1 MYLCNLELEQSRL
14 LCELQVLPQSSS
26 SGMTRQST
34 SSALTEEDW
43 QFLELVKKMNQEKVV
58 SKGCLAKDDPIGSDY
73 RGGANFINAGSSFLH
88 EFLLNCL

>member
-1 MYLCNLELEQSRL
+1 MYICNLKLEPSRL
-14 LCELQVLPQSSS
+14 LCELQVLPQSSG
-26 SGMTRQST
+26 GMTRQSI

-88 EFLLNCL
+88 EFFLN

>member
-1 MYLCNLELEQSRL
+1 M
-14 LCELQVLPQSSS
+14 
-26 SGMTRQST
+26 RQST

-43 QFLELVKKMNQEKVV
+43 QLLELVKKMNQEKVV